1 MASILTVILV
11 YATWSSVFSLGK
23 MTLAYCPPLFLTG
36 ARMVLAGLL
45 LLGFLAIAKRS
56 SFKLNIKQVVSLGVL
71 AFFSIYL
78 TNALE
83 FWGLQYLSA
92 AKTCF
97 IYSLSPFFA
106 ALFSY
111 LHFQEKMNARKWL
124 GLLIGFVGFVPVLLT
139 QTGSE
144 ELMNAFSFL
153 SWPTLAIM
161 GAALCSVYGWVILR
175 LTVKDQEIS
184 PLMANG
190 SSMLVGG
197 MLAFIHSFFVE
208 NWNPFPVQSADF
220 LPFLKGTLIMTLL
233 FNIICYNLYGMLLK
247 RFTATFLSFMG
258 LLSPIFASINAWIF
272 LGESPSW
279 IIFLSTGIVSLGLW
293 IVYRA
298 ELKQGYI
305 VRPSKQPVASSYG
318 KLEGT
323 AQVKGDLIA
332 PIDEEWKANS

>member
-1 MASILTVILV
+1 MSSILTVILM

-23 MTLAYCPPLFLTG
+23 MTLEFCPPLFLTG
-36 ARMVLAGLL
+36 ARMILGSLF

-56 SFKLNIKQVVSLGVL
+56 SFSLNKKQLMSIGVL

-111 LHFQEKMNARKWL
+111 LHFQEKMNTRKWI
-124 GLLIGFVGFVPVLLT
+124 GLSIGFVGFIPVLLT

-175 LTVKDQEIS
+175 LIVKDQEIS
-184 PLMANG
+184 PMMANG
-190 SSMLVGG
+190 SSMLIGG
-197 MLAFIHSFFVE
+197 ILAFVHSFFVE
-208 NWNPFPVQSADF
+208 NWNPLPIASAD
-220 LPFLKGTLIMTLL
+220 LAPFFKGTLLMTLIS
-233 FNIICYNLYGMLLK
+233 NIICYNLYGMLLK

-279 IIFLSTGIVSLGLW
+279 IIFLSTSIVSLGLW

-305 VRPSKQPVASSYG
+305 VKSTKQPVPVPS
-318 KLEGT
+318 EGT
-323 AQVKGDLIA
+323 
-332 PIDEEWKANS
+332 

>member
-1 MASILTVILV
+1 MSIPIVIFM
-11 YATWSSVFSLGK
+11 YAVWSSVFSLGK
-23 MTLAYCPPLFLTG
+23 LTLQYCPPLFLTG

-45 LLGFLAIAKRS
+45 LLGFLAIFKRS
-56 SFKLNIKQVVSLGVL
+56 SFKLSRIQIFSIMLL

-111 LHFQEKMNARKWL
+111 LHFNEKMNGRKWL
-124 GLLIGFVGFVPVLLT
+124 GLCIGVLGFIPVLLT

-144 ELMNAFSFL
+144 ELLNAFSFF
-153 SWPTLAIM
+153 SWPSLAIM
-161 GAALCSVYGWVILR
+161 GAALCSVYGWVVLR
-175 LTVKDQEIS
+175 LIVKDHAIS

-190 SSMLVGG
+190 TSMLFGG
-197 MLAFIHSFFVE
+197 FLAFVHSFLVE
-208 NWNPFPVQSADF
+208 GWNP
-220 LPFLKGTLIMTLL
+220 LPFQAENLGSIVKGTLLMTLVS
-233 FNIICYNLYGMLLK
+233 NIICYNLYGILLK

-258 LLSPIFASINAWIF
+258 LLSPIFASLNGLIF
-272 LGESPSW
+272 LNEPISW
-279 IIFLSTGIVSLGLW
+279 TILVSTGIVSLGLW
-293 IVYRA
+293 IVYHA

-305 VRPSKQPVASSYG
+305 LNSKSKPVTSN
-318 KLEGT
+318 T
-323 AQVKGDLIA
+323 TQI
-332 PIDEEWKANS
+332 

>member
-1 MASILTVILV
+1 MSIPLVVIM
-11 YATWSSVFSLGK
+11 YAIWSSVFSLGK
-23 MTLAYCPPLFLTG
+23 MTLQYSPPLFLTG
-36 ARMVLAGLL
+36 ARMFLAGLL
-45 LLGFLAIAKRS
+45 LLAFLAVFKRS
-56 SFKLNIKQVVSLGVL
+56 AFKLNRVQIFSIALL

-83 FWGLQYLSA
+83 FWGLQYLTA

-111 LHFQEKMNARKWL
+111 LHFGEKMNGRKWL
-124 GLLIGFVGFVPVLLT
+124 GLGIGFLGFIPVLLT

-144 ELMNAFSFL
+144 ELLNAFSFF

-161 GAALCSVYGWVILR
+161 GAALCSVYGWVVLR
-175 LTVKDQEIS
+175 LVVKDHAIS

-190 SSMLVGG
+190 ASMLFGG
-197 MLAFIHSFFVE
+197 LLAFGHSFLVE
-208 NWNPFPVQSADF
+208 SWNPIPVQPHNFS
-220 LPFLKGTLIMTLL
+220 PFLQGTLLMTLIS
-233 FNIICYNLYGMLLK
+233 NIICYNLYGMLLK

-258 LLSPIFASINAWIF
+258 LLSPIFASLNGLVF
-272 LGESPSW
+272 LGEPISW
-279 IIFLSTGIVSLGLW
+279 TILMSTGVVCLGLW

-305 VRPSKQPVASSYG
+305 ASPRSAQPSTTEA
-318 KLEGT
+318 
-323 AQVKGDLIA
+323 A
-332 PIDEEWKANS
+332 

>member
-1 MASILTVILV
+1 MSIPIVV
-11 YATWSSVFSLGK
+11 FMYAVWSSVFSLGK
-23 MTLAYCPPLFLTG
+23 MTLQYCPPLFLTG

-45 LLGFLAIAKRS
+45 LLGFLAIFKRS
-56 SFKLNIKQVVSLGVL
+56 SFQLNRVQFFSIVLL

-111 LHFQEKMNARKWL
+111 LHFGEKMNGRKWI
-124 GLLIGFVGFVPVLLT
+124 GLCIGFLGFIPVLLT

-144 ELMNAFSFL
+144 ELFTGFSIFSL
-153 SWPTLAIM
+153 PSLAIM
-161 GAALCSVYGWVILR
+161 GAALCSVYGWVVLR
-175 LTVKDQEIS
+175 LVVKDHAIS

-190 SSMLVGG
+190 ASMLIGG
-197 MLAFIHSFFVE
+197 LLAFAHSFLVE
-208 NWNPFPVQSADF
+208 GWHP
-220 LPFLKGTLIMTLL
+220 LPFQPENLGPVVQGTLLMTLVS
-233 FNIICYNLYGMLLK
+233 NIVCYNLYGLMLK

-258 LLSPIFASINAWIF
+258 LLSPIFASLNGLIF
-272 LGESPSW
+272 LHEPISW
-279 IIFLSTGIVSLGLW
+279 TILGSTGIVSLGLW
-293 IVYRA
+293 IVYHA

-305 VRPSKQPVASSYG
+305 VSSK
-318 KLEGT
+318 T
-323 AQVKGDLIA
+323 A
-332 PIDEEWKANS
+332 